1 MARKVSDADIE
12 RMVEL
17 YSQIGTY
24 AGVAREVGFSASTVR
39 KYIIAAN
46 EQKPPE
52 VKVENKFDSAV
63 VKHFEVSKEIFMG
76 GKLLCLTDEERRG
89 IQELWKEMGR

>member
-52 VKVENKFDSAV
+52 VKEGNKFDPAAV
-63 VKHFEVSKEIFMG
+63 ERVEVSKEIFKG
-76 GKLLCLTDEERRG
+76 GDLLCLTDKERQG
-89 IQELWKEMGR
+89 IQELWKELGR